1 MEGGSV
7 GEKGLGRGA
16 EVEANTFR
24 DPRPFPFAVEV
35 EVPESRDRTEII
47 SLKRARLDPI
57 DVAVIAER
65 LHGFAHRRV
74 NGTVGSLGH
83 RIGDV
88 ESFEEQ

>member
-1 MEGGSV
+1 MEGGPV

-16 EVEANTFR
+16 EIEANTFR
-24 DPRPFPFAVEV
+24 NPRPFPLALEV
-35 EVPESRDRTEII
+35 EVSESRDRTEV
-47 SLKRARLDPI
+47 SRLKRARFDPI

-74 NGTVGSLGH
+74 NGTVGSFGH